1 MSCLSMYFY
10 ESAMLKSMK
19 ILVTG
24 ATGFIGKKLCEELI
38 IRGHDVHGVTRNRER
53 AQENILLPITFH
65 EGDLSKD
72 TINFNQEFDAVIN
85 LMGENIG
92 EKKWD
97 KKQKEIILKSRA
109 QSAKNLH
116 NSLKDQKGKVFIQA
130 SAIGY
135 YKDNKSDE
143 WLDENTKK
151 GNFFLSDVCDAWEK
165 SSHNFKHNFEKFIT
179 LRIGVVLGFD
189 GALMHKLLPLYRKGL
204 GGVLGDGKQWMSWI
218 HRDDLVNLIIYSL
231 DKKIEGI
238 YNATAPKPIQNKNFN
253 KILSRFIERPAFFK
267 VPKLI
272 LKLIMGDQAYL
283 ALSSQRISSKFKETD
298 FEFQYP
304 DIETALREI
313 CSYKHTMP
321 INREAFHHRL
331 RQVQFIDMPIEKV
344 FDFFSDAKNLER
356 ITPDLLNFRIT
367 YQSTPKIQDGTIFK
381 YKLKVHGLPVKW
393 KTQITNWKDNEHF
406 TDYQEKGPYEV
417 WDHTHS
423 FITCHEGTLMIDDV
437 LYRLPMGYLGEL
449 GGLWLVKKDVPEIF
463 DYRAREME
471 RYLI

>member
-1 MSCLSMYFY
+1 
-10 ESAMLKSMK
+10 MK

-24 ATGFIGKKLCEELI
+24 ATGFVGKKLCEELVI
-38 IRGHDVHGVTRNRER
+38 LGHDVHGVTRNKKR
-53 AQENILLPITFH
+53 AQEKFLLPITFH
-65 EGDLSKD
+65 EGDLSRENIK
-72 TINFNQEFDAVIN
+72 FNQKFDAVIN

-97 KKQKEIILKSRA
+97 KEQKEIILKSRA
-109 QSAKNLH
+109 QSAINL
-116 NSLKDQKGKVFIQA
+116 NESLKNNQTKLFIQA

-135 YKDNKSDE
+135 YKDNESDE
-143 WLDENTKK
+143 WLDENTSR
-151 GNFFLSDVCDAWEK
+151 GNYFLSEVCNAWEK
-165 SSHNFKHNFEKFIT
+165 SSQKYKNQYEKHLT

-204 GGVLGDGKQWMSWI
+204 GGVLSSGKQWMSWI
-218 HRDDLVNLIIYSL
+218 HRDDLVRLIIYSIDNKL
-231 DKKIEGI
+231 EGVF
-238 YNATAPKPIQNKNFN
+238 NATAPNPIQNKEFN
-253 KILSRFIERPAFFK
+253 KVLSKYVERPAFFW
-267 VPKLI
+267 VPSFI
-272 LKLIMGDQAYL
+272 LKLFMGDQSYL
-283 ALSSQRISSKFKETD
+283 ALSSQRIKSKFSDDSFK
-298 FEFQYP
+298 FKYP
-304 DIETALREI
+304 DIDSALKEI

-417 WDHTHS
+417 WDHTHT
-423 FITCHEGTLMIDDV
+423 FISCDGGTLMIDDV
-437 LYRLPMGYLGEL
+437 LYRLPMGYIGEL

-471 RYLI
+471 RYLV